1 MKILTS
7 EQVLAIDKETLASQ
21 YISSFK
27 LMERATTKVFDKI
40 KDRYKLY
47 QTSFVIFC
55 GKGNNG
61 GDGLALARL
70 LKEGG
75 AFVRV
80 YVLQSKKYS
89 PDNAQNQDLLEERD
103 IAIEKFTP
111 KSKFKIK
118 PDDIIID
125 ALFGIGLT
133 DVLGDEWSDFFTFIN
148 NVACFDR
155 VSIDMPSGLFA
166 DVQTPK
172 SANVFK
178 ADIVYTFQLPKLALL
193 LPESKDYVKEFEV
206 VDINLDADAIA
217 KAMTTSYFVDKERV
231 KSVVKLGTKFDH
243 KGNFGHTLLIG
254 GSYGKVG
261 AMVLASKAA
270 MKSGSG
276 LVTAYIPFCGY
287 TILQSAVPEV
297 MCMVGDD
304 EKQIVSFPATESYN
318 AIGVGCGIGTSKET
332 SDAFVAFLKSAKD
345 SKLVIDADG
354 LNIISEQKCLDKVPA
369 QAILT
374 PHIKELSRL
383 IGTWEDDFDKI
394 TKVKEI
400 AKKRNLIFVV
410 KGAHTMVVTPSEDV
424 YFNSTGNWGMATA
437 GSGDTLTG
445 IITSLLGQGY
455 TAEDAA
461 ILGVYLHGLA
471 GDCAI
476 ETIHPYSL
484 IASDISNNISTA
496 YKRLFE

>member
-80 YVLQSKKYS
+80 YVIQTKKYS
-89 PDNAQNQDLLEERD
+89 PDNVQNQDLLEERD

-118 PDDIIID
+118 SDDIVID

-133 DVLGDEWSDFFTFIN
+133 EALGDEWNDFFTFIN
-148 NVACFDR
+148 SVACFDR

-166 DVQTPK
+166 DIPTPK
-172 SANVFK
+172 TANVFK
-178 ADIVYTFQLPKLALL
+178 ANIVYTFQLPKLALL
-193 LPESKDYVKEFEV
+193 LPESKEYVKEFEV

-217 KAMTTSYFVDKERV
+217 KAETTKYFVDKDSV
-231 KSVVKLGTKFDH
+231 KTQLQIGTKFDH
-243 KGNFGHTLLIG
+243 KGTFGHALLIG
-254 GSYGKVG
+254 GSYGRIG

-270 MKSGSG
+270 LKSGSG
-276 LVTAYIPFCGY
+276 LVTTYIPACGY
-287 TILQSAVPEV
+287 TVLQSSVPEV
-297 MCMVGDD
+297 MCLVGED
-304 EKQIVSFPATESYN
+304 EKQLVSFPTTENYD
-318 AIGVGCGIGTSKET
+318 AIGIGCGLGTSKET
-332 SDAFVAFLKSAKD
+332 AAAFVAFLKSAKD

-354 LNIISEQKCLDKVPA
+354 LNIISESKCLDKVPA
-369 QAILT
+369 QTILT
-374 PHIKELSRL
+374 PHEKELSRL

-394 TKVKEI
+394 VKVKAI
-400 AKKRNLIFVV
+400 AKKRNLIFVI
-410 KGAHTMVVTPSEDV
+410 KGAHTVVVTPSEDV

-455 TAEDAA
+455 PAEDAA
-461 ILGVYLHGLA
+461 VVGVYLHGLA
-471 GDCAI
+471 GDCAL
-476 ETIHPYSL
+476 ETTHQYSL
-484 IASDISNNISTA
+484 IASDISNNISAA
-496 YKRLFE
+496 YKKLFE